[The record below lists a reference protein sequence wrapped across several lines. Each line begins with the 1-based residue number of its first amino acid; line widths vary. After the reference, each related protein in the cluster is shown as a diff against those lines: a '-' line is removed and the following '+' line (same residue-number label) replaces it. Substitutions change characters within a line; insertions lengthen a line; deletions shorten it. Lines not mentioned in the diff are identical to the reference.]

1 MAGKILMIHCNCG
14 NLHCQSIIHFMF
26 KMKVDSEPFSLIHFH
41 GISLRDKLLNIINWV
56 NAFEKIKWNFSSE
69 VFFFLQLVF
78 EGIIGNGYQSDIA
91 IDDVL
96 ISSGSCGNL
105 GDCDFEKGTCTWR
118 NTNQGDNFDWLRK
131 QGQTNSQFTGPQ
143 NDHTQQNNLGIFHY
157 ILCRL

>member
-1 MAGKILMIHCNCG
+1 MRLK
-14 NLHCQSIIHFMF
+14 
-26 KMKVDSEPFSLIHFH
+26 
-41 GISLRDKLLNIINWV
+41 
-56 NAFEKIKWNFSSE
+56 KIKWNFISE
-69 VFFFLQLVF
+69 VFFLQLVF

-105 GDCDFEKGTCTWR
+105 GDCNFEKGTCTWR